1 MRTLKYFL
9 CSILL
14 LSITSAEAGNL
25 QFFHNTPTGVI
36 RGDEVKIEVMLS
48 GIANEIYD
56 LHLFY
61 RQVGDADYSS
71 TLMKREGLLYQST
84 INTGEFTTGQMQYYI
99 AYEGA
104 LGEIGTFPEEMAEL
118 NPIIMEIAPARVLQE
133 DGPVEVVILSPL
145 EEETLKDEDIV
156 VAVYVFSE
164 EEQIDYSNTKL
175 VIDGVNIRTNV
186 DFSDGVVTYTP
197 PPGQKFREGYHNVE
211 VQVFNTE
218 GRVLGQKSWSF
229 RSIRSVS
236 QQPRSFFR
244 GSAFIENRYQSI
256 GPSEDALG
264 NPLEP
269 SDNFFRT
276 GGEIS
281 GKYNEW
287 DYRARLVLSSEE
299 DPSRQPVN
307 RYSGEVRYNF
317 SPENNIFLIGGDF
330 NPYYN
335 LLVLQN
341 KRLRGLHAGLNFGFF
356 TFDYMMG
363 QLRRGINGR
372 ADSISTSSGLTDFI
386 AVGGT
391 YEQNMWSIRPG
402 FKFGDTAWWTLN
414 LINAKEDKN
423 SIEIGSNVNESV
435 SMGTDLNLNFDQKRV
450 IIDASFNASINN
462 TNAGLEEV
470 AWDTLAKY
478 NEDLQGNDEAK
489 QLWDF
494 LESTGW
500 LSMTTGL
507 NPLPSY
513 AMQFDATFRYFYNN
527 LKIRYYKMDRDFA
540 NPGNPYL
547 LKDVSGFQISDN
559 IRLFE
564 NQVYLTLFYRNYTT
578 DRSRNEQAT
587 DNSELG
593 ATLSYFPYQSLPS
606 LNITYANMDRSNGVS
621 ATDTDLFRVSNKTQ
635 RLSFNTSYNFDVSGT
650 RNAVTLNYTTYGRD
664 EDVHTSAQSD
674 FSLYALGLRTN
685 FAIPLVT
692 RLNYSSSEND
702 IGTATSLTQSNLKV
716 TTFLIGLDYVMDGV
730 MPGDV
735 FKPFAN
741 FRLQSVKTHRTERFL
756 NPETVTDIETD
767 RNNFTIGLAYQSPAM
782 GILSIRWDFITYDN
796 TFSDTNLKTPEFNDT
811 ILNARY
817 TYNF

>member
-14 LSITSAEAGNL
+14 LSVGSVEAGNL
-25 QFFHNTPTGVI
+25 EFFHNTPSGVI

-48 GIANEIYD
+48 GMTNEIYD
-56 LHLFY
+56 LHLFF
-61 RQVGDADYSS
+61 REIGEADYSS
-71 TLMKREGLLYQST
+71 VLMKREGLLYQSAIKT
-84 INTGEFTTGQMQYYI
+84 AGFTTGQMQYYI

-118 NPIIMEIAPARVLQE
+118 NPLIMEVAPARVLQE

-145 EEETLKDEDIV
+145 EEETLQDDDIV

-186 DFSDGVVTYTP
+186 NFSDGVVTYTP
-197 PPGQKFREGYHNVE
+197 PPGQDFREGYHNIE
-211 VQVFNTE
+211 VQIFNTE
-218 GRVLGQKSWSF
+218 GRALGQKSWSF
-229 RSIRSVS
+229 RSIKGVS
-236 QQPRSFFR
+236 KRPKSFFR

-256 GPSEDALG
+256 GPSGEGFD
-264 NPLEP
+264 PV
-269 SDNFFRT
+269 DNFFRT
-276 GGEIS
+276 GGEVS
-281 GKYNEW
+281 GKHNEW

-299 DPSRQPVN
+299 DQSLQPVN

-317 SPENNIFLIGGDF
+317 SLDNNIFLIGGDF

-335 LLVLQN
+335 LLVLQD
-341 KRLRGLHAGLNFGFF
+341 KRVRGIHAGLNLGFF
-356 TFDYMMG
+356 TFDYILG

-372 ADSISTSSGLTDFI
+372 ADSISTSSGISDFI

-414 LINAKEDKN
+414 LINAKEDPK
-423 SIEIGSNVNESV
+423 SIDIGSNVRESV
-435 SMGTDLNLNFDQKRV
+435 SMGTDLNLNFDQKR
-450 IIDASFNASINN
+450 IILDASINASINN
-462 TNAGLEEV
+462 TNAGNPV
-470 AWDTLAKY
+470 ITWDTIAANNDDLA
-478 NEDLQGNDEAK
+478 NNSEAE
-489 QLWDF
+489 QLWNF

-500 LSMTTGL
+500 LTMTSGI
-507 NPLPSY
+507 NPLPNY

-527 LKIRYYKMDRDFA
+527 LKIRYYSMDRDFA

-547 LKDVSGFQISDN
+547 LKDVSGLQISDN

-564 NQVYLTLFYRNYTT
+564 NQVYLTIFYKNYTT

-587 DNSELG
+587 DNTELG

-606 LNITYANMDRSNGVS
+606 LNLTYANMDRSNGVS
-621 ATDTDLFRVSNKTQ
+621 STDTDLFRVSNKTQ

-664 EDVHTSAQSD
+664 EDIHTSAQSD

-685 FAIPLVT
+685 FSIPLVT

-702 IGTATSLTQSNLKV
+702 IGTGTSLTQSNLKV
-716 TTFLIGLDYVMDGV
+716 NTFLIGVDYVMGGV

-741 FRLQSVKTHRTERFL
+741 FRLQSVKTHRIERFIL
-756 NPETVTDIETD
+756 PETVSDIDTD
-767 RNNFTIGLAYQSPAM
+767 RNNFTIGLAYQSPTM
-782 GILSIRWDFITYDN
+782 GILSIRWDHITYSN
-796 TFSDTNLKTPEFNDT
+796 SFSNPDLQIPEFNDT

>member
-9 CSILL
+9 CSLLL
-14 LSITSAEAGNL
+14 LSVASAEAGNL
-25 QFFHNTPTGVI
+25 EFFHNTPTGVI
-36 RGDEVKIEVMLS
+36 RGDEVKIEVMVS
-48 GIANEIYD
+48 GMTNAIYD

-61 RQVGDADYSS
+61 REIGDADFSS
-71 TLMKREGLLYQST
+71 VLMRREGLLYQST
-84 INTGEFTTGQMQYYI
+84 IKTGEFTTGQMQYYI

-104 LGEIGTFPEEMAEL
+104 LGEIGTYPEEMPEL
-118 NPIIMEIAPARVLQE
+118 NPIIMEVAPARVLQE

-145 EEETLKDEDIV
+145 EEETLKEEDIV
-156 VAVYVFSE
+156 IAVYVFSE
-164 EEQIDYSNTKL
+164 EEKIDYSNTKL

-186 DFSDGVVTYTP
+186 DFSDGVITYTP
-197 PPGQKFREGYHNVE
+197 PPGQAFREGNHNVE
-211 VQVFNTE
+211 VQIFNID
-218 GRVLGQKSWSF
+218 GRALGQKSWSF
-229 RSIRSVS
+229 RSIKGIS
-236 QQPRSFFR
+236 QRAKSLVR

-256 GPSEDALG
+256 GPSGEGYD
-264 NPLEP
+264 PV
-269 SDNFFRT
+269 DNFFRT
-276 GGEIS
+276 GGEVT

-287 DYRARLVLSSEE
+287 DYRARLVFSSEE
-299 DPSRQPVN
+299 DQNLQPVN
-307 RYSGEVRYNF
+307 RYTGEVRYNF

-335 LLVLQN
+335 MLVLQD
-341 KRLRGLHAGLNFGFF
+341 KRIRGLHAGLNLGFF
-356 TFDYMMG
+356 TFDYIMG

-372 ADSISTSSGLTDFI
+372 ADSISTSSGVSDFI
-386 AVGGT
+386 SVGGT

-414 LINAKEDKN
+414 LINAKEDPK
-423 SIEIGSNVNESV
+423 SIEIGSNVRESV
-435 SMGTDLNLNFDQKRV
+435 SMGSDLNLSFDQKRV
-450 IIDASFNASINN
+450 MLDASFNASINN
-462 TNAGLEEV
+462 NNAGIEEV
-470 AWDTLAKY
+470 TWDTLAKY

-494 LESTGW
+494 LASTGW
-500 LSMTTGL
+500 LTMTTGI

-564 NQVYLTLFYRNYTT
+564 NQVYLTIFYKNYTT
-578 DRSRNEQAT
+578 DRSRNELAT
-587 DNSELG
+587 DNTEIG

-606 LNITYANMDRSNGVS
+606 LNLTYANMDRSNGVS
-621 ATDTDLFRVSNKTQ
+621 ATDTELFQVNNKTQ

-664 EDVHTSAQSD
+664 EEVNPVAQSD

-702 IGTATSLTQSNLKV
+702 IGTGTSITQSNLKV
-716 TTFLIGLDYVMDGV
+716 NTFLIGVDYLMGGV

-735 FKPFAN
+735 FKPFVN
-741 FRLQSVKTHRTERFL
+741 FRLQTVKTHRTERFIA
-756 NPETVTDIETD
+756 PETITDIETD
-767 RNNFTIGLAYQSPAM
+767 RNNFTIGLAYQSPVM
-782 GILSIRWDFITYDN
+782 GILSLRWDLITYN
-796 TFSDTNLKTPEFNDT
+796 NSTSSSIPALPEFNDT
-811 ILNARY
+811 IINARY

>member
-1 MRTLKYFL
+1 MRIFKYFL

-14 LSITSAEAGNL
+14 LSVASAMAGNI

-48 GIANEIYD
+48 GMASEIYD

-61 RQVGDADYSS
+61 REIGDADYSS
-71 TLMKREGLLYQST
+71 VLMKREGLIYQST
-84 INTGEFTTGQMQYYI
+84 IKTAGFTTGQMQYYI

-104 LGEIGTFPEEMAEL
+104 LGEIGTYPEEMADL
-118 NPIIMEIAPARVLQE
+118 NPLMMEIAPARVLQE
-133 DGPVEVVILSPL
+133 EGPAEVVILSPL
-145 EEETLKDEDIV
+145 EEETVQEDDIV

-175 VIDGVNIRTNV
+175 VIDGNNIRTNV
-186 DFSDGVVTYTP
+186 DFSDGVMTYTP
-197 PPGQKFREGYHNVE
+197 PPGQDFREGYHNVE
-211 VQVFNTE
+211 VQIFNTA
-218 GRVLGQKSWSF
+218 GAALGQKSWSF
-229 RSIRSVS
+229 RSIKGVS
-236 QQPRSFFR
+236 QKPKSFFR

-256 GPSEDALG
+256 GPSGEGFD
-264 NPLEP
+264 PV
-269 SDNFFRT
+269 DNFFRT
-276 GGEIS
+276 GGEFS
-281 GKYNEW
+281 GKYNDL

-299 DPSRQPVN
+299 DANLQPVN
-307 RYSGEVRYNF
+307 RYTGEVKYNF

-335 LLVLQN
+335 LLVLQD
-341 KRLRGLHAGLNFGFF
+341 KRVRGIHAGLNLGFF
-356 TFDYMMG
+356 TFDYIWG

-372 ADSISTSSGLTDFI
+372 ADSISTGGSLSSLVS
-386 AVGGT
+386 VGGT

-414 LINAKEDKN
+414 LINAKEDPN
-423 SIEIGSNVNESV
+423 SIEIGNNVNESV
-435 SMGTDLNLNFDQKRV
+435 SLGTDLNLNFDQKRV
-450 IIDASFNASINN
+450 ILDASFNASINN
-462 TNAGLEEV
+462 NNAGNPEIS
-470 AWDTLAKY
+470 WDTLVAY
-478 NEDLQGNDEAK
+478 NDDLEGNSGAK
-489 QLWDF
+489 QAWDF
-494 LESTGW
+494 LASTGW

-547 LKDVSGFQISDN
+547 LKDVSGIHISDN

-564 NQVYLTLFYRNYTT
+564 NQVYLTVFYKNYTT
-578 DRSRNEQAT
+578 DRSRTDQAT

-621 ATDTDLFRVSNKTQ
+621 ADQTDLFRINNKTQ

-664 EDVHTSAQSD
+664 EEVNTSSQSD
-674 FSLYALGLRTN
+674 FSLYAIGLRTN
-685 FAIPLVT
+685 FAIPLVS

-702 IGTATSLTQSNLKV
+702 IGTGTSLVQSNLKV
-716 TTFLIGLDYVMDGV
+716 NTFLIGIDYVMDGF

-741 FRLQSVKTHRTERFL
+741 FRIQSVKTHRTERFID
-756 NPETVTDIETD
+756 PETITNIETD
-767 RNNFTIGLAYQSPAM
+767 RNNYTIGLAYQSPTM
-782 GILSIRWDFITYDN
+782 GIFSIRYDLITYSN
-796 TFSDTNLKTPEFNDT
+796 STSSAISTLPEFNDT

>member
-9 CSILL
+9 CSLLL
-14 LSITSAEAGNL
+14 LSVASAEAGNL
-25 QFFHNTPTGVI
+25 EFFHNTPTGVI
-36 RGDEVKIEVMLS
+36 RGDEVKIEVMVS
-48 GIANEIYD
+48 GMTNAIYD

-61 RQVGDADYSS
+61 REIGDADFSS
-71 TLMKREGLLYQST
+71 VLMRREGLLYQST
-84 INTGEFTTGQMQYYI
+84 IKTGEFTTGQMQYYI

-104 LGEIGTFPEEMAEL
+104 LGEIGTYPEEMPEL
-118 NPIIMEIAPARVLQE
+118 NPIIMEVAPARVLQE

-145 EEETLKDEDIV
+145 EEETLKEEDIV
-156 VAVYVFSE
+156 IAVYVFSE
-164 EEQIDYSNTKL
+164 EEKIDYSNTKL
-175 VIDGVNIRTNV
+175 VVDGVNIRTNV
-186 DFSDGVVTYTP
+186 DFSDGVITYTP
-197 PPGQKFREGYHNVE
+197 PPGQAFREGNHNVE
-211 VQVFNTE
+211 VQIFNID
-218 GRVLGQKSWSF
+218 GRALGQKSWSF
-229 RSIRSVS
+229 RSIKGIS
-236 QQPRSFFR
+236 QRAKSLVR

-256 GPSEDALG
+256 GPSGEGYD
-264 NPLEP
+264 PV
-269 SDNFFRT
+269 DNFFRT
-276 GGEIS
+276 GGEVT

-287 DYRARLVLSSEE
+287 DYRARLVFSSEE
-299 DPSRQPVN
+299 DQNLQPVN
-307 RYSGEVRYNF
+307 RYTGEVRYNF

-335 LLVLQN
+335 LLVLQD
-341 KRLRGLHAGLNFGFF
+341 KRIRGLHAGLNLGFF
-356 TFDYMMG
+356 TFDYIMG

-372 ADSISTSSGLTDFI
+372 ADSISTSSGVSDFI
-386 AVGGT
+386 SVGGT

-414 LINAKEDKN
+414 LINAKEDPK
-423 SIEIGSNVNESV
+423 SIEIGSNVRESV
-435 SMGTDLNLNFDQKRV
+435 SMGSDLNLSFDQKRV
-450 IIDASFNASINN
+450 MLDASFNASINN
-462 TNAGLEEV
+462 NNAGIEEV
-470 AWDTLAKY
+470 TWDTLAKY

-494 LESTGW
+494 LASTGW
-500 LSMTTGL
+500 LTMTTGI

-564 NQVYLTLFYRNYTT
+564 NQVYLTIFYKNYTT
-578 DRSRNEQAT
+578 DRSRNELAT
-587 DNSELG
+587 DNTEIG

-606 LNITYANMDRSNGVS
+606 LNLTYANMDRSNGVS
-621 ATDTDLFRVSNKTQ
+621 ATDTELFQVNNKTQ

-664 EDVHTSAQSD
+664 EEVNPVAQSD

-702 IGTATSLTQSNLKV
+702 IGTGTSITQSNLKV
-716 TTFLIGLDYVMDGV
+716 NTFLIGVDYLMGGV

-735 FKPFAN
+735 FKPFVN
-741 FRLQSVKTHRTERFL
+741 FRLQTVKTHRTERFIA
-756 NPETVTDIETD
+756 PETITDIETD
-767 RNNFTIGLAYQSPAM
+767 RNNFTIGLAYQSPVM
-782 GILSIRWDFITYDN
+782 GILSLRWDLITYN
-796 TFSDTNLKTPEFNDT
+796 NSTSSSIPALPEFNDT
-811 ILNARY
+811 IINARY

>member
-1 MRTLKYFL
+1 
-9 CSILL
+9 L
-14 LSITSAEAGNL
+14 LSVASAEAGNL
-25 QFFHNTPTGVI
+25 EFFHNTPTGVI
-36 RGDEVKIEVMLS
+36 RGDEVKIEVMVS
-48 GIANEIYD
+48 GMTNAIYD

-61 RQVGDADYSS
+61 REIGDADFSS
-71 TLMKREGLLYQST
+71 VLMRREGLLYQST
-84 INTGEFTTGQMQYYI
+84 IKTGEFTTGQMQYYI

-104 LGEIGTFPEEMAEL
+104 LGEIGTYPEEMPEL
-118 NPIIMEIAPARVLQE
+118 NPIIMEVAPARVLQE

-145 EEETLKDEDIV
+145 EEETLKEEDIV
-156 VAVYVFSE
+156 IAVYVFSE
-164 EEQIDYSNTKL
+164 EEKIDYSNTKL
-175 VIDGVNIRTNV
+175 VVDGVNIRTNV
-186 DFSDGVVTYTP
+186 DFSDGVITYTP
-197 PPGQKFREGYHNVE
+197 PPGQAFREGNHNVE
-211 VQVFNTE
+211 VQIFNID
-218 GRVLGQKSWSF
+218 GRALGQKSWSF
-229 RSIRSVS
+229 RSIKGIS
-236 QQPRSFFR
+236 QRAKSLVR

-256 GPSEDALG
+256 GPSGEGYD
-264 NPLEP
+264 PV
-269 SDNFFRT
+269 DNFFRT
-276 GGEIS
+276 GGEVT

-287 DYRARLVLSSEE
+287 DYRARLVFSSEE
-299 DPSRQPVN
+299 DQNLQPVN
-307 RYSGEVRYNF
+307 RYTGEVRYNF

-335 LLVLQN
+335 LLVLQD
-341 KRLRGLHAGLNFGFF
+341 KRIRGLHAGLNLGFF
-356 TFDYMMG
+356 TFDYIMG

-372 ADSISTSSGLTDFI
+372 ADSISTSSGVSDFI
-386 AVGGT
+386 SVGGT

-414 LINAKEDKN
+414 LINAKEDPK
-423 SIEIGSNVNESV
+423 SIEIGSNVRESV
-435 SMGTDLNLNFDQKRV
+435 SMGSDLNLSFDQKRV
-450 IIDASFNASINN
+450 MLDASFNASINN
-462 TNAGLEEV
+462 NNAGIEEV
-470 AWDTLAKY
+470 TWDTLAKY

-494 LESTGW
+494 LASTGW
-500 LSMTTGL
+500 LTMTTGI

-564 NQVYLTLFYRNYTT
+564 NQVYLTIFYKNYTT
-578 DRSRNEQAT
+578 DRSRNELAT
-587 DNSELG
+587 DNTEIG

-606 LNITYANMDRSNGVS
+606 LNLTYANMDRSNGVS
-621 ATDTDLFRVSNKTQ
+621 ATDTELFQVNNKTQ

-664 EDVHTSAQSD
+664 EEVNPVAQSD

-702 IGTATSLTQSNLKV
+702 IGTGTSITQSNLKV
-716 TTFLIGLDYVMDGV
+716 NTFLIGVDYLMGGV

-735 FKPFAN
+735 FKPFVN
-741 FRLQSVKTHRTERFL
+741 FRLQTVKTHRTERFIA
-756 NPETVTDIETD
+756 PETITDIETD
-767 RNNFTIGLAYQSPAM
+767 RNNFTIGLAYQSPVM
-782 GILSIRWDFITYDN
+782 GILSLRWDLITYN
-796 TFSDTNLKTPEFNDT
+796 NSTSSSIPALPEFNDT
-811 ILNARY
+811 IINARY